1 MVILLIVH
9 SAGIYSSSQFSCFS
23 CTANVRWSLFL
34 FKRCAP
40 SSAQTLLVAVDE
52 LKKELET
59 LQYREHK
66 RFAIQGQITAVRYMT
81 SPKTTELPAKE
92 VMEVFGKRLFRSGQ
106 LRHWVPAGSRCASSR
121 CRPTRSWWSDFTGRF
136 NFPISWQNP
145 SKKKNSAE
153 VSLGKRW
160 TPWKSSDFS
169 FKWHVFQ
176 RGDATC
182 TSQLFSSQK
191 VEKGSPD
198 GCSSEVILSR
208 GLSCCRKAEPPE
220 EQDSES
226 DAEPLRDA
234 ERHPPLQSQGAPLA
248 PADSD
253 VLSWESSS
261 WEKQREEVTEHLCRG
276 GLHQD
281 SFHRRFTLD
290 DKDVLVQ
297 WSNLQPT
304 HWEPEQDI
312 DIDTVPPADC
322 PGYYQVTI
330 LGKETLWLLS
340 HRVGTEQF

>member
-1 MVILLIVH
+1 
-9 SAGIYSSSQFSCFS
+9 
-23 CTANVRWSLFL
+23 
-34 FKRCAP
+34 
-40 SSAQTLLVAVDE
+40 
-52 LKKELET
+52 
-59 LQYREHK
+59 
-66 RFAIQGQITAVRYMT
+66 MT
-81 SPKTTELPAKE
+81 SPKTTELPARE

-121 CRPTRSWWSDFTGRF
+121 CRPTQSFLEGRWSDFKGWF

-160 TPWKSSDFS
+160 TPWKSSSFS

-176 RGDATC
+176 RGGTTC
-182 TSQLFSSQK
+182 TSQFFSSQK
-191 VEKGSPD
+191 VEKGSPE
-198 GCSSEVILSR
+198 GCSSEVVLSC
-208 GLSCCRKAEPPE
+208 GLCCCRKAELPE

-234 ERHPPLQSQGAPLA
+234 EHHPPLQSEGAPLA
-248 PADSD
+248 SATPPPMCYDKLSHWPASALPPDSD
-253 VLSWESSS
+253 LLSWESSS

-281 SFHRRFTLD
+281 SFQRRFILD
-290 DKDVLVQ
+290 DKDALLQ

-304 HWEPEQDI
+304 HWAPEQG
-312 DIDTVPPADC
+312 IDTIPPADC

-330 LGKETLWLLS
+330 LGKETLWLLC
-340 HRVGTEQF
+340 HHVGTEQF